1 MHQTL
6 KVKNLSISFPQNKG
20 PHQPVLQNLSFDLL
34 AGKTLGMVGES
45 GSGKT
50 LSSLAIMGLLPAVA
64 RMEVEEMQF
73 SPKTG
78 ENYDLSKLSVAQWP
92 QIRGQHIGMIFQEPL
107 KALNPILTCGAQIAE
122 VLQQHQGLKGK
133 ALEEVVLGWLEKVK
147 LPDLKRIY
155 QSYPHQLSGGQ
166 RQRVMI
172 AAAMCCQPALLLADE
187 PTTALD
193 LSVQHEVLNLIR
205 ELTKEQGTACI
216 FISHDLSVVRKLADQ
231 VLVLRHGQT
240 IEYGPANEVL
250 NTPKAP
256 YTRALLACK
265 PPLLEKIQR
274 LPVLKDVEDGKA
286 PTPLPA
292 PASDAN
298 AAVILALENLCA
310 FYPGSAQWFWQKK
323 VPFHALD
330 GINLHL
336 GKGQTLGLVG
346 ESGSGKTTLA
356 RCILNLVQP
365 QNGQI
370 RYEGQEIQGLNGV
383 ALKKLRKKIQV
394 VFQDPFSSLNPRI
407 SVGEAIMEPMQVHGI
422 GQNQAERQQ
431 KTLELL
437 ALVGL
442 AAEHFERLPAEFSGG
457 QRQRIAI
464 ARALAVEPELLILD
478 EAVSSLDVSIQAQVL
493 NLLKDLQEQH
503 GLTYLFISH
512 DLSVIRFMSDQVAV
526 MRGGKV
532 IEYGPAEELFLR
544 PREGY
549 TKELLGAA
557 G

>member
-1 MHQTL
+1 MHHTL
-6 KVKNLSISFPQNKG
+6 EVKDLSISFTQNKG
-20 PHQPVLQNLSFDLL
+20 PQQPVLQGLSFDLP
-34 AGKTLGMVGES
+34 AGQTLGMVGES

-50 LSSLAIMGLLPAVA
+50 MSTLAIMGLLPGAA
-64 RMEVEEMQF
+64 RLEVDKLLF

-78 ENYDLSKLSVAQWP
+78 EQHDLAKLSALEWSK
-92 QIRGQHIGMIFQEPL
+92 IRGRHVGMIFQEPL
-107 KALNPILTCGAQIAE
+107 KALNPILTCGTQIAE

-133 ALEEVVLGWLEKVK
+133 ALEEAVMTWLEKVK

-193 LSVQHEVLNLIR
+193 LSVQHEVLKLIR
-205 ELTKEQGTACI
+205 ELTEAQGTACI
-216 FISHDLSVVRKLADQ
+216 FISHDLSVVKKLADQ
-231 VLVLRHGQT
+231 VLVLRNGQT
-240 IEYGPANEVL
+240 IEYGSAAEVL
-250 NTPKAP
+250 HRPKAN

-274 LPVLKDVEDGKA
+274 LPMLKDVEDGKA
-286 PTPLPA
+286 PNSLSA
-292 PASDAN
+292 PASDAD
-298 AAVILALENLCA
+298 AATVLAIEDLSA
-310 FYPGSAQWFWQKK
+310 FYQGSTQWFWQKK
-323 VPFHALD
+323 LPFQALD

-365 QNGQI
+365 QSGKI
-370 RYEGQEIQGLNGV
+370 WYEGQEIQGLNGT

-407 SVGEAIMEPMQVHGI
+407 SIGEAIMEPMQVHGI

-431 KTLELL
+431 KAFELL
-437 ALVGL
+437 AQVGMV
-442 AAEHFERLPAEFSGG
+442 AEHFERLPAEFSGG

-464 ARALAVEPELLILD
+464 ARALAVEPDLLILD

-493 NLLKDLQEQH
+493 NLLKDLQEKR

-512 DLSVIRFMSDQVAV
+512 DLAVIRFMSDQVAV
-526 MRGGKV
+526 MRAGQV
-532 IEYGPAEELFLR
+532 IEYGQAAEVFLR

-549 TKELLGAA
+549 TQELLGAA